1 MYENFRCTTS
11 IVLDN
16 TGTSNKITFSMY
28 SNRNLGLHVQI
39 RPNSESISEDW
50 KKNLYIVYVI
60 KDNLELTF

>member
-1 MYENFRCTTS
+1 
-11 IVLDN
+11 
-16 TGTSNKITFSMY
+16 MY

-60 KDNLELTF
+60 KDNLELTLQIEFE